1 VGGGPAPSGAGS
13 EGAAPHHGPRIG
25 FSVPSLRLLG
35 EVGAGAAR
43 GRRGRLPRVAWNVP
57 RSFREPRL
65 MCPPSHGVWGRW
77 AGAAGAGS
85 EGAACPA
92 ADAPARRRA
101 LLCVTPVRYVEGA
114 VGRALE
120 ITDACCTC
128 PVCLD
133 AGADGRLRRARSPT
147 RSGGSLLRSN
157 RQLRRALGC
166 GCGDGPRNARSGDG
180 RRGCFVC
187 GVGRWSAV
195 GDHRSRRRAPHVVL
209 VPHRGHGR
217 PW

>member
-1 VGGGPAPSGAGS
+1 MRLPQRLSRWRWVLPEEEGHLDSKELRVGRVSAPSLS
-13 EGAAPHHGPRIG
+13 
-25 FSVPSLRLLG
+25 LLG
-35 EVGAGAAR
+35 EVGRRLRAP
-43 GRRGRLPRVAWNVP
+43 GRRGRPAL
-57 RSFREPRL
+57 
-65 MCPPSHGVWGRW
+65 
-77 AGAAGAGS
+77 AAGAPGW
-85 EGAACPA
+85 
-92 ADAPARRRA
+92 RRA

-120 ITDACCTC
+120 IADACCTC

-133 AGADGRLRRARSPT
+133 AGADGRLRRTRSPT

-187 GVGRWSAV
+187 GVGRWPAV